1 MPHSLRYFLLTLI
14 LAASAQAHQ
23 VPNMTIE
30 ADFDLLGHF
39 EMKVNVDPRVI
50 LSDQPTSL
58 PPVVAAWYL
67 EQTPDQVKATFEKAA
82 AYLSAN
88 LKLQFG
94 SVVLPLPEVTWQ
106 ALDGTTNLPLTVETT
121 EVHLLATIK
130 SAVPAEQGTFALGF
144 GETAQVSLILLL
156 KNPSQTEPKVLVL
169 FPGEMSRPF
178 SVAAPFAKKPAP

>member
-1 MPHSLRYFLLTLI
+1 MRLLLLTLF
-14 LAASAQAHQ
+14 LTASASAHQ

-30 ADFDLLGHF
+30 ADFDSQGHC

-50 LSDQPTSL
+50 LSDQPTSM

-67 EQTPDQVKATFEKAA
+67 EQSPEQVKATFEKAA

-94 SVVLPLPEVTWQ
+94 SVVVPLPEVTWQ
-106 ALDGTTNLPLTVETT
+106 AMDGITNLPLTAETT

-130 SAVPAEQGTFALGF
+130 SAVPAGQGTFTLGF
-144 GETAQVSLILLL
+144 GQAAQVSLILLL
-156 KNPSQTEPKVLVL
+156 KNPSLTEPKVLVL
-169 FPGEMSRPF
+169 FPGETSRPF
-178 SVAAPFAKKPAP
+178 SVTTSK